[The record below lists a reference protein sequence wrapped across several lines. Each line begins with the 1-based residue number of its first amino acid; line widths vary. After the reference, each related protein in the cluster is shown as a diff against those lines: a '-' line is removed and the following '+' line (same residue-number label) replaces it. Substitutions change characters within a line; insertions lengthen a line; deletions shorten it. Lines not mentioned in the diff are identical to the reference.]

1 MKSLSILTLLAIF
14 GIAAAASFFRPAAP
28 HQVPNAVP
36 RGGADFV
43 MNVAFD
49 DADLDNPLI
58 EADGNINAARKCGF
72 CMGVSTALFLY
83 EFLLLFVRNNDV
95 SCQDGSGLRCVDVC
109 CDQSL

>member
-1 MKSLSILTLLAIF
+1 MKSLSLLTLLAIF

-43 MNVAFD
+43 TNGAFD

-58 EADGNINAARKCGF
+58 EADGNIHAARKCGF
-72 CMGVSTALFLY
+72 CMG
-83 EFLLLFVRNNDV
+83 FVAPPGGVRGGDV
-95 SCQDGSGLRCVDVC
+95 LQMGVRIA
-109 CDQSL
+109 